1 MSRTRSLEHPHYS
14 APSAA
19 EHIPPAITHPPPQA
33 ASLDTVLAD
42 SCFYDDSQF
51 RLACYC
57 QTDSPAL
64 IPASAHISQ
73 IPRNTPATIT
83 PMSTNMT
90 TTTSN
95 PDALWATHGSE
106 ECEEADEPPELRFQ
120 RHLDSNKFQRTTIRR
135 PNESSSLL
143 TKAIM
148 GHSDDDL
155 QGYTHEVPRPI
166 STNTH
171 RRRSMASNISL
182 ASTADLTSDTG
193 LTSPSRPNTPSPP
206 PPEMAIMRLD
216 TPIEPK
222 HVSLLGAAVRL
233 QGQSNLAAQ
242 APRKRSIQFACGG
255 KPLLQESALRAQPM
269 VKTPSAQEAPRR
281 SCIKFAC
288 PARPASTQNTPPR
301 QIDSQMGQASRN
313 AKPESPSTP
322 KRTSALSTA
331 ISTTPRQTTPR
342 RPSMGR
348 PKFLRANS
356 RELSTDGSH
365 FHEFA
370 SGTTREDD
378 WIRQDNHPVTRKKLT
393 IDDTLTKENQIRR
406 LAAEA
411 EEEAEEEEDELNN
424 NEYAVDDEDD
434 DDDEDEDELDMEAE
448 LDDEDDEDENDDDS
462 DGYHTDEETGFA
474 DSDDDDDDDENM
486 ALWTPSQKSV
496 IHGSSAPIARR
507 LSIHEQQSDSS
518 IASQRSHPHT
528 RREKARRIKTRDET
542 PDLPDSTD
550 FVCGT
555 LDEDRPLEEAYM
567 SCLAARRNERLR
579 MIPQDIDPSFPA
591 SEPEEENDGEIFNP
605 VHHESDVD
613 DWLNGKMEDIHHEL
627 DRPRR
632 MRKSNVSPK
641 RYRSPPPKR
650 HHSPPPPKARGRS
663 PKLLFDRPSPRKT
676 RSPGRAGK
684 PVTTPLGSPRCGQV
698 KFNLAG
704 RPGLTHTKSL
714 PRAGVMFL
722 LKHARHHRANQDQ
735 DIHVRGAIDIVKGLE
750 SKRQR
755 RKEKFH
761 QKYCNRARRGQLP
774 ERRPMPGRG
783 AERMKE
789 LGLLMAGKKD
799 QGNYVMSV

>member
-1 MSRTRSLEHPHYS
+1 M
-14 APSAA
+14 
-19 EHIPPAITHPPPQA
+19 PA
-33 ASLDTVLAD
+33 
-42 SCFYDDSQF
+42 
-51 RLACYC
+51 
-57 QTDSPAL
+57 
-64 IPASAHISQ
+64 
-73 IPRNTPATIT
+73 
-83 PMSTNMT
+83 NM

-95 PDALWATHGSE
+95 PDTLWATHGSE
-106 ECEEADEPPELRFQ
+106 ECEETDEPPELRFQ

-135 PNESSSLL
+135 PNENSSLL

-148 GHSDDDL
+148 GHSDDEI
-155 QGYTHEVPRPI
+155 QGYTHEVARPI
-166 STNTH
+166 LTNTH
-171 RRRSMASNISL
+171 RRRSLASNISI

-206 PPEMAIMRLD
+206 LPEMTILRLD
-216 TPIEPK
+216 DAPIESK
-222 HVSLLGAAVRL
+222 HISLLGAAVRL
-233 QGQSNLAAQ
+233 QGQPNPAAQ

-255 KPLLQESALRAQPM
+255 KPLVPEALRSQPM

-301 QIDSQMGQASRN
+301 RIDSQMSQVSRN
-313 AKPESPSTP
+313 TKPESPSTP
-322 KRTSALSTA
+322 KRTSALSAA
-331 ISTTPRQTTPR
+331 ISSTPRQTTPR
-342 RPSMGR
+342 RPSMAR

-356 RELSTDGSH
+356 RELSNDGSH

-370 SGTTREDD
+370 SGTAREDD
-378 WIRQDNHPVTRKKLT
+378 WIRQDIPAPRKKLT

-406 LAAEA
+406 LATEA
-411 EEEAEEEEDELNN
+411 EEEAEEEENELNN
-424 NEYAVDDEDD
+424 DEYAVDDEDD
-434 DDDEDEDELDMEAE
+434 DEDEDELDELEAE
-448 LDDEDDEDENDDDS
+448 LDDEDDENDDDS

-474 DSDDDDDDDENM
+474 DSDDDDDDDDNM
-486 ALWTPSQKSV
+486 TLWTPSQKSV
-496 IHGSSAPIARR
+496 IHGSSAPTARR
-507 LSIHEQQSDSS
+507 LSIQEQQSDSS

-528 RREKARRIKTRDET
+528 RREKARRIKSRDGT

-567 SCLAARRNERLR
+567 SCLAARRNEKLR

-613 DWLNGKMEDIHHEL
+613 DWLHGKMEDIHHEL

-632 MRKSNVSPK
+632 RRKSNVSPK
-641 RYRSPPPKR
+641 RFRSPPPKR

-663 PKLLFDRPSPRKT
+663 PKPLFDRPSPRKT

-684 PVTTPLGSPRCGQV
+684 LTITPLGSPRCGQV

-722 LKHARHHRANQDQ
+722 LKHGRHHKGNQDQ
-735 DIHVRGAIDIVKGLE
+735 DFHVRGAIDIVKGLE

-799 QGNYVMSV
+799 QGNYVLSV